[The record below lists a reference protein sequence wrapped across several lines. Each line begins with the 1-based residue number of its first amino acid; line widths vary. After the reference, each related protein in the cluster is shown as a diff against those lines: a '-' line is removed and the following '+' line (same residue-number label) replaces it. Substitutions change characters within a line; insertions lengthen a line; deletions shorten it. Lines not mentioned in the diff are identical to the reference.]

1 MTRATLFPGMRA
13 ITLVIASQRSGS
25 TLLCQDIASLRG
37 MGAPR
42 EYFLDILNQPKQPK
56 TSPTEADVLACIAK
70 GIMPSDP
77 ATGAVKLMVN
87 YAPKI
92 DAFIRNTAPVAPPQ
106 ALQNIIAWADASF
119 DRVNLVALI
128 RTNALDQAISR
139 AVANLTDIWHRRS
152 NQLPDGADPY
162 AEKKLAPRVLNMA
175 ILDNL
180 PSVLRQNAIIRD
192 VARRHADRCL
202 LIDYETLAASVE
214 KTSERIVDHA
224 RAFGFEPGR
233 SLATRDLRKLIEADR
248 AAEIR
253 NDFRKFME
261 QRVKL

>member
-1 MTRATLFPGMRA
+1 MTRATLFPDMRA

-56 TSPTEADVLACIAK
+56 STPTEADVLACIAK

-92 DAFIRNTAPVAPPQ
+92 DAFIRNAPPVAPPQ
-106 ALQNIIAWADASF
+106 AVQNIIAWADANF

-139 AVANLTDIWHRRS
+139 AVAGLTDIWHRRLAR
-152 NQLPDGADPY
+152 NPVGTDPY
-162 AEKKLAPRVLNMA
+162 GEKKLAPRVLNMA
-175 ILDNL
+175 ILENL
-180 PSVLRQNAIIRD
+180 PAVLEQNAIIRD
-192 VARRHADRCL
+192 IARRNAERCL

-214 KTSERIVDHA
+214 ETSERIVAHA
-224 RAFGFEPGR
+224 RAFGFEPTR
-233 SLATRDLRKLIEADR
+233 NLASRDLRKLIEADR
-248 AAEIR
+248 AAAIR
-253 NDFRKFME
+253 KDFRKFME